1 MALNLLLLT
10 ISTAAEVGPPR
21 LVRIMR
27 DQGHFKRV
35 MRHQESGSD
44 HFNLI
49 LKDPGHFNRLMKD
62 QHDTVKD
69 ASDKQDHGRAP
80 ELFYRVMRDQDH
92 FNRFMRDQDHFNRVM
107 GDQDHFNRVMRDPD
121 HFNRVMRDQDTFM
134 KDPATIYRV
143 MRYTNPFDR
152 VMRSSRTF
160 DRVMRNIRDPRDK
173 RVLQLQDP
181 PSFMS
186 ARDHR
191 HADYTRI
198 MKRGKYSYEKTPNLS
213 ERPLGRL
220 SSGTQKERPYSFLRY
235 LREDSPKADYSLA
248 RLM

>member
-1 MALNLLLLT
+1 MALNLFLLT
-10 ISTAAEVGPPR
+10 ISTAAEDGPPR
-21 LVRIMR
+21 LVRVVR

-49 LKDPGHFNRLMKD
+49 LRDPGHFNRLMND
-62 QHDTVKD
+62 QYDTVKD
-69 ASDKQDHGRAP
+69 ISDKQDHGRAP

-92 FNRFMRDQDHFNRVM
+92 FNR
-107 GDQDHFNRVMRDPD
+107 VMRDP
-121 HFNRVMRDQDTFM
+121 DTFM

-143 MRYTNPFDR
+143 MRDQNPFNR

-181 PSFMS
+181 FSFMS
-186 ARDHR
+186 ARDHE
-191 HADYTRI
+191 HANYMRI
-198 MKRGKYSYEKTPNLS
+198 MKRGKYSYEKTPNRS

-235 LREDSPKADYSLA
+235 LREESPKAPYSLA